1 MIKVIVLPSIDISS
15 AQERKMNVTDFVVYL
30 WLLPAV
36 LFILL
41 PLTISFLWVVI
52 KLPVSLLMRE
62 VRVSLRKADLQTAR

>member
-1 MIKVIVLPSIDISS
+1 
-15 AQERKMNVTDFVVYL
+15 MNVTDFVVYL

-52 KLPVSLLMRE
+52 KLPVALLMRE